1 MRNQN
6 SSAQKSSFEYR
17 YMKTIFG
24 QKTTKVKQLADLIS
38 HEISMGKYKV
48 DAGLPSI
55 NALSREY
62 GVSRDTVFKSLLELK
77 ARNLI
82 DSTPRKG
89 YYVMNRQKNIFLL
102 LDEYSPFKDVL
113 YNSIVKNLPSQY
125 KVDLWFHQY
134 NERIFNQILREAIGR
149 YNAYIVMNFDNEKLS
164 DYLYRIDSSRLLLLD
179 FGKFDKKDYSY
190 ICQDF
195 DESFYHALEQLNEPM
210 LRYEKIVLVYPDG
223 IKHPRSTCH
232 YLMEYCARHQLQGEI
247 WTRPAVEC
255 PIVSRR
261 VYIAFRQTDVVD
273 IIKNSREA
281 GLECGSDFG
290 LIAYNDTPAYEV
302 IDKGI
307 TTLSINHRRMGVQ
320 AARFILSG
328 ESIREY
334 LPTEVHL
341 RGSL

>member
-1 MRNQN
+1 
-6 SSAQKSSFEYR
+6 
-17 YMKTIFG
+17 MKTIFG

-48 DAGLPSI
+48 GSDLPSI
-55 NALSREY
+55 NVLSRDY
-62 GVSRDTVFKSLLELK
+62 SVSRDTVFKALLELK
-77 ARNLI
+77 ERNLI

-89 YYVMNRQKNIFLL
+89 YYVMNGQKNIFLL

-113 YNSIVKNLPSQY
+113 YNCIVSNLPSRY

-134 NERIFNQILREAIGR
+134 NERIFNQILGEAIGK
-149 YNAYIVMNFDNEKLS
+149 YNTYVVMNFDNEKLS

-195 DESFYHALEQLNEPM
+195 DEAFYQALEVLDEQLSH
-210 LRYEKIVLVYPDG
+210 YQKIVLVYPDG
-223 IKHPRSTCH
+223 IKHPYSACD
-232 YLMEYCARHQLQGEI
+232 YLMKYCVSRHLKGEV

-255 PIVSRR
+255 PILSEVA
-261 VYIAFRQTDVVD
+261 YIAFRQVD
-273 IIKNSREA
+273 IVDIVKNSRKVH
-281 GLECGSDFG
+281 LECGKDFG

-307 TTLSINHRRMGVQ
+307 TTLSVNHRQMGLETAQ
-320 AARFILSG
+320 FILSG
-328 ESIREY
+328 TPVRKY
-334 LPTEVHL
+334 LPTEVRL